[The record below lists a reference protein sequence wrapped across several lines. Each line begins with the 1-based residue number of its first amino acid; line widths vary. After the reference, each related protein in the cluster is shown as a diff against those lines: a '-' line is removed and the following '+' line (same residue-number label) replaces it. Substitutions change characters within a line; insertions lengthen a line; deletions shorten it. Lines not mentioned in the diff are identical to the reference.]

1 MKSSNSKL
9 INCLP
14 LELENNILGYLPTY
28 FLQINSSDNRWY
40 SIYNYSKL
48 SKNKKKR
55 TRKKFWSDFNRHL
68 SKFNKKVCII
78 SHNVFKLEDTNLNF
92 AKFIL
97 NSHISPDYLLLF
109 HNIYKLKDNE
119 YIKLEKSLLFEE
131 GYYLKLWYDHPEIY
145 YRPFRPPI
153 HIKLPLCE
161 SEEEPVVEDVNDG
174 GNDDNDDCLDIEGEI
189 DGDNDDNDDDCPEID
204 GGNDDDDGPD
214 IEGEIYGT
222 AAEEHLPR
230 TLSDEMRNEQ
240 RAIKRMCDK
249 ADNLLAQ
256 LRL

>member
-97 NSHISPDYLLLF
+97 NSHISTDYLLLF

-131 GYYLKLWYDHPEIY
+131 DYIKLWYDHREIY
-145 YRPFRPPI
+145 YSPPI

-161 SEEEPVVEDVNDG
+161 SEEEPVVVDVNDG
-174 GNDDNDDCLDIEGEI
+174 GNDN
-189 DGDNDDNDDDCPEID
+189 N
-204 GGNDDDDGPD
+204 DDGPN

-222 AAEEHLPR
+222 SA
-230 TLSDEMRNEQ
+230 
-240 RAIKRMCDK
+240 
-249 ADNLLAQ
+249 
-256 LRL
+256 